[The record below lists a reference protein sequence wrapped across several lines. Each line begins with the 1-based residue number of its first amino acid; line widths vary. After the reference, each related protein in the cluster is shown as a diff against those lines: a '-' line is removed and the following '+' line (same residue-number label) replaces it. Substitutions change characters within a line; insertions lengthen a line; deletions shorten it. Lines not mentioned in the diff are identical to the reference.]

1 MHRASLLACAALFV
15 AGCAAGPEPRQDP
28 NSAPLTGK
36 TTFPPDLGR
45 GAPRA
50 ESEVSMMYVPVE
62 IQHVCTGM
70 DPKFAYDAAGVE
82 VDDNHSLRVLAGCL
96 KDGALAGKTLRLI
109 GHADV
114 RGSEPY
120 NDRLGKKRAESVKL
134 YLMKTG
140 ISSDRLITD
149 SEGKSGATEPAEDW
163 DRRVDFQVVQ

>member
-1 MHRASLLACAALFV
+1 M
-15 AGCAAGPEPRQDP
+15 GCAPVPEPRQDP
-28 NSAPLTGK
+28 NSPLLTGK
-36 TTFPPDLGR
+36 TTFPPDLGH
-45 GAPRA
+45 GAPRF
-50 ESEVSMMYVPVE
+50 ESEMSMMYVAVE
-62 IQHVCTGM
+62 IQHVCAGM

-82 VDDNHSLRVLAGCL
+82 VGDNRSLRILAGCM

-140 ISSDRLITD
+140 ISPDRLITD
-149 SEGKSGATEPAEDW
+149 SEGKSGAVAPAEDW
-163 DRRVDFQVVQ
+163 DRRVDFEIVQ